1 MCITDLHCEQLR
13 RVAFLWEA
21 RTSQSRLRGA
31 LKGAR
36 GLELSSQLTD
46 GLVPTGQCLL
56 ELLDLQ
62 RRTQRSILN
71 AGKRIARV
79 RSRVEQTTLMFAEP
93 HYSYVK
99 QKWFEIKCLSL
110 QLGRIVLRLL
120 QVDPQFGDGLEARVG
135 SRRTKGLQ
143 ARLEY
148 PVLQAK
154 QGHSKSAL
162 SPKLSQ
168 FPALKHDFRELVC
181 VLCMWNLGS
190 QQRDFLFVALEL
202 LLVCWA
208 ASRVSRTLLLQR
220 RFELEDTLIQHSSYP
235 LNLRKYS
242 PFPLFCRCSIL

>member
-1 MCITDLHCEQLR
+1 
-13 RVAFLWEA
+13 
-21 RTSQSRLRGA
+21 
-31 LKGAR
+31 
-36 GLELSSQLTD
+36 
-46 GLVPTGQCLL
+46 
-56 ELLDLQ
+56 
-62 RRTQRSILN
+62 
-71 AGKRIARV
+71 
-79 RSRVEQTTLMFAEP
+79 MFAEP

-181 VLCMWNLGS
+181 VLCM
-190 QQRDFLFVALEL
+190 
-202 LLVCWA
+202 
-208 ASRVSRTLLLQR
+208 
-220 RFELEDTLIQHSSYP
+220 
-235 LNLRKYS
+235 
-242 PFPLFCRCSIL
+242 